1 MAEDF
6 ASPGEGIPGEN
17 GAMKFLRRLVLAGLA
32 LGLAACAPTPRL
44 VDVETLPRP
53 PKLDVRY
60 ATTANFTHQR
70 LYPQAKVFL
79 HRDTA
84 KALAAVQADLA
95 KEGLGLKIF
104 DGYRPLSVQQR
115 MWDLIRDERYVSN
128 PAVNRGRH
136 TRGTAVD
143 VTLVDAK
150 GRELPMGTGYDDFS
164 EKAHANFAALPE
176 SVKRNRA
183 RLAAAMTRHGFEA
196 YPFEW
201 WHFDLKG
208 WKRYPVLDVG
218 IDALAAGETVAAAA
232 RDRP

>member
-6 ASPGEGIPGEN
+6 ASPGEGIPGET
-17 GAMKFLRRLVLAGLA
+17 GAMKSLRRLVLAGLA
-32 LGLAACAPTPRL
+32 LLLAACAPSRRL

-60 ATTANFTHQR
+60 ATTANFTRQK
-70 LYPQAKVFL
+70 LYPRAKVFL
-79 HRDTA
+79 HRDA
-84 KALAAVQADLA
+84 ARAIAAVQAELA
-95 KEGLGLKIF
+95 REGLGLKLF

-164 EKAHANFAALPE
+164 EKAHPGYAALPDR
-176 SVKRNRA
+176 VKRNRA
-183 RLAAAMTRHGFEA
+183 RLAAVMTRHGFEA

-218 IDALAAGETVAAAA
+218 IDELVK
-232 RDRP
+232 R

>member
-1 MAEDF
+1 MPTDK
-6 ASPGEGIPGEN
+6 SVNDLIQT
-17 GAMKFLRRLVLAGLA
+17 MRRLLATVLGAGLVSC
-32 LGLAACAPTPRL
+32 GAPKATPHHL
-44 VDVETLPRP
+44 VDVETFSRP

-60 ATTANFTHQR
+60 ATKANFTHQR
-70 LYPQAKVFL
+70 LYPRAKVFL
-79 HRDTA
+79 HRDA
-84 KALAAVQADLA
+84 AQALAAVQTDLA
-95 KEGLGLKIF
+95 KDGLRLKIF

-143 VTLVDAK
+143 VTLVDSS
-150 GRELPMGTGYDDFS
+150 GRDLPMGTDYDDFS
-164 EKAHANFAALPE
+164 EKAHPDFAGLPQR
-176 SVKRNRA
+176 VKRNRA
-183 RLAAAMTRHGFEA
+183 CLAAAMTRHGFEA

-218 IDALAAGETVAAAA
+218 IDALAAGETLAVPL
-232 RDRP
+232 R

>member
-1 MAEDF
+1 
-6 ASPGEGIPGEN
+6 
-17 GAMKFLRRLVLAGLA
+17 MKFLRRFVLPGFALA
-32 LGLAACAPTPRL
+32 LAACAPTHRL
-44 VDVETLPRP
+44 VDVATLPQP

-70 LYPQAKVFL
+70 LYPRAKVFL
-79 HRDTA
+79 HRDA
-84 KALAAVQADLA
+84 ARAIAAVQADLA
-95 KEGLGLKIF
+95 RQGLGLKVF

-143 VTLVDAK
+143 GTLVDAK

-164 EKAHANFAALPE
+164 EKAHTNFAALPE

-183 RLAAAMTRHGFEA
+183 RLAAVMTRHGFEA

-218 IDALAAGETVAAAA
+218 IDALVK
-232 RDRP
+232 R